1 VSTISQHLFT
11 DISTLSVRQVVLS
24 GTDQPQTYREKLARI
39 ILDEMYQFVG
49 LLDGNGMTLEI
60 NRAALEGAGI
70 RLSDIQDK
78 PFWEARWWQVSRET
92 REKQRQLVA
101 RAATGEFIRCD
112 IEIYGRSS
120 GEETII
126 IDFSLMPVRDQRGKI
141 VFLLTEGR
149 NITEKKAAEAEIA
162 RKNEELQKLLEQIRQ
177 LDQLKSDLFA
187 NVSHELRTPLALI
200 LGPADSL
207 LSSGNLTQAQR
218 RGRLNKQIAAELGAS
233 EKTIKIHRGQ
243 VMLKMKAA
251 SVVDIVR
258 MAQKLGVASSRPEA
272 A

>member
-1 VSTISQHLFT
+1 MSTISQHLFT
-11 DISTLSVRQVVLS
+11 DASTLSVREVVLS
-24 GTDQPQTYREKLARI
+24 GADQPQTYREKLARI

-112 IEIYGRSS
+112 IEIYGKSS

-141 VFLLTEGR
+141 VFLLAEGR
-149 NITEKKAAEAEIA
+149 NITEKKAIALMLAQPSMIKRPVLEA
-162 RKNEELQKLLEQIRQ
+162 KGKLTVGFKQEEYNKL
-177 LDQLKSDLFA
+177 F
-187 NVSHELRTPLALI
+187 
-200 LGPADSL
+200 G
-207 LSSGNLTQAQR
+207 
-218 RGRLNKQIAAELGAS
+218 
-233 EKTIKIHRGQ
+233 
-243 VMLKMKAA
+243 
-251 SVVDIVR
+251 
-258 MAQKLGVASSRPEA
+258 
-272 A
+272 